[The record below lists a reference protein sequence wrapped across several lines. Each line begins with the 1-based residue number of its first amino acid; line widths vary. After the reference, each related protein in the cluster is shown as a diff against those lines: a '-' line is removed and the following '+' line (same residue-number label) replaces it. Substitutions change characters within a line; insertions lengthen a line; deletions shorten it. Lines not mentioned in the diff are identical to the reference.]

1 MEEKKF
7 TAVLEKLLP
16 TYPAH
21 ADLFNALFTTLLHND
36 LFLKEAAGAL
46 EKENRYSRN
55 LEEADLLTV
64 EENGIYY
71 VKKAENSPAGEEGYL
86 EVFNHPVEF
95 ENCRTIFWRPYN
107 SNVGGYFNV
116 LTEDGWLGWQQNVSF
131 SELEERLSAEAADI
145 TQNPESYRTG
155 HVYSVEGA
163 LSEENG
169 HPYTVGWKH
178 ITYFVFGD
186 ENGENGYKNI
196 VGIDNDGSIYNKSQ
210 LWDADR
216 WSDWRKIVTLEDLE
230 SKVDKFYTILNRN
243 TITNEILTGSA
254 FTKGAGIEVDD
265 EIYP

>member
-116 LTEDGWLGWQQNVSF
+116 LTEDGWLGWQQIATSQEVNIGLNNKTDKNEYKVYTPYG
-131 SELEERLSAEAADI
+131 EGENTEENPCDLYKLDRGSAVL
-145 TQNPESYRTG
+145 P
-155 HVYSVEGA
+155 A
-163 LSEENG
+163 LSLNFL
-169 HPYTVGWKH
+169 Y
-178 ITYFVFGD
+178 
-186 ENGENGYKNI
+186 
-196 VGIDNDGSIYNKSQ
+196 
-210 LWDADR
+210 
-216 WSDWRKIVTLEDLE
+216 WRTAK
-230 SKVDKFYTILNRN
+230 
-243 TITNEILTGSA
+243 
-254 FTKGAGIEVDD
+254 
-265 EIYP
+265 